1 MHCAVDENTGYAG
14 LAAYKKQME
23 EKTPYVTLVDCGDA
37 IQGDAIG
44 LVSKGE
50 YPVQIMNRT
59 GYDLAVLGN
68 HEFDYGMERLSALIG
83 TATAQYLGCNIRY
96 SGNGENALSGVKP
109 YQIVSYG
116 DTDVAFI
123 GVCTPENI
131 TSSTPVFF
139 CDETGQFVYDFYG
152 GGDGEDFYRQVQKTV
167 DECRSRGAD
176 YVIVLAHLGVDEDSA
191 PYRSIDLIE
200 HTEGVDAV
208 LDGHSHSVIPCQII
222 KDKSG
227 MEVPLSS
234 TGTALTYIG
243 QLTITSGGIVTTGL
257 ITYPEK
263 DEETAG
269 YIREIQGNFEEDMG
283 RVVGHSEMPLSVS
296 SEEGIRMVR
305 SRETGIGDFCAD
317 AYRAVSGADIAMV
330 NGGGIQA
337 DLPAGEI
344 TCGDLIGVHPFG
356 NTLCVAEVR
365 GQDILDALE
374 MANRAVQAEY
384 GDGGNAVG
392 ENGGFLQVSGITFTV
407 DTTVASTV
415 ETDENEMF
423 VSCGDVRRVKD
434 VMVRKED
441 GSYEPLDPRQT
452 YTVASQN
459 YLIKRGGDGLNMFMD
474 KPLTVDGGLADY
486 MILETYIKEELGGVI
501 DREYAGPQG
510 RIAIR

>member
-1 MHCAVDENTGYAG
+1 MRKYRRDIAGAFLIAAALALCGCSAKSERPEDIVVLYTGDVHCAVDENTGYAG

-109 YQIVSYG
+109 YQIASYG

-152 GGDGEDFYRQVQKTV
+152 GG
-167 DECRSRGAD
+167 
-176 YVIVLAHLGVDEDSA
+176 
-191 PYRSIDLIE
+191 
-200 HTEGVDAV
+200 
-208 LDGHSHSVIPCQII
+208 
-222 KDKSG
+222 
-227 MEVPLSS
+227 
-234 TGTALTYIG
+234 
-243 QLTITSGGIVTTGL
+243 
-257 ITYPEK
+257 
-263 DEETAG
+263 
-269 YIREIQGNFEEDMG
+269 
-283 RVVGHSEMPLSVS
+283 
-296 SEEGIRMVR
+296 GIR
-305 SRETGIGDFCAD
+305 
-317 AYRAVSGADIAMV
+317 
-330 NGGGIQA
+330 A